1 MDYVLVTGGSR
12 GIGRAVVLRFA
23 REGFAVLFTYKSN
36 IERARE
42 VAKEAASLGAR
53 CVKYV
58 QMDLS
63 DLDSIRSAVSEIASS
78 APYINV
84 LVNNAGI
91 LHLDSL
97 ETASVED
104 IEVVVKVNLLGTI
117 IFTKLVLP
125 LMKKAP
131 WASIVNVASIAGET
145 GNVYASTVYA
155 ATKAGIIGF
164 TKRLAVEVAPKVRVN
179 AVAPSFVETDMVR
192 EFLSSEEKRKQIV
205 DLHPLKIIIK
215 PEDVAEAI
223 FFLASPKLSRAVTGH
238 VLRVNAGRFT

>member
-1 MDYVLVTGGSR
+1 MTGGSR

-23 REGFAVLFTYKSN
+23 REGFAVLFTYKSS

-42 VAKEAASLGAR
+42 VAKEASSLGAR
-53 CVKYV
+53 WVKYV

-63 DLDSIRSAVSEIASS
+63 DLGSIRRAVNEIASS
-78 APYINV
+78 VPYINV

-97 ETASVED
+97 EMASVED
-104 IEVVVKVNLLGTI
+104 IEVVVRVNLLGTI
-117 IFTKLVLP
+117 VFTKLVLP
-125 LMKKAP
+125 FLKKAP

-223 FFLASPKLSRAVTGH
+223 FFLASPKLSRAITGH
-238 VLRVNAGRFT
+238 VLRVNAGRLT